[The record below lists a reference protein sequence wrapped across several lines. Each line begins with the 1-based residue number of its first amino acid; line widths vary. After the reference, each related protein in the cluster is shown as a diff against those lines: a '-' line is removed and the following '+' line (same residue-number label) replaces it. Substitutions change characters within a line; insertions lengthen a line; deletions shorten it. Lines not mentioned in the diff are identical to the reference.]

1 MRHADAFL
9 HSMMH
14 PHPSALVW
22 MRGLISLCLLV
33 GLSCAHAADPEAY
46 PNKPLRMIVPFPPGG
61 PVDTVARVVGQR
73 LSTTFG
79 QAVNIDNRPGAGGI
93 VGAEIAAR
101 APFDGYTIFVCA
113 IHHSVLPAINPKLPY
128 DFWRDFMPLAM
139 GATFPIVLVAHTNVP
154 AQSLKEL
161 ITYAKAHPGKLSYG
175 SAGNGGGTHLAG
187 ELFKSLSGTDI
198 VHVPYKGSAPA
209 MTDVLGGQ
217 VQLMFA
223 DGPTALPQIGGG
235 KVRALMVAQAKRSAL
250 FPEVPSATEVGL
262 PGYDAYSWA
271 AFVLPAGVPR
281 EHAEKLSNEI
291 TKALSNADVRKQLLA
306 RGAEAQPGNAEAF
319 TKFMRDEMSKWA
331 RVVKNAGIQAD

>member
-1 MRHADAFL
+1 LAVALPQYLIVGYNSRFKTLAD
-9 HSMMH
+9 
-14 PHPSALVW
+14 LVQKAK
-22 MRGLISLCLLV
+22 SQ
-33 GLSCAHAADPEAY
+33 PEA
-46 PNKPLRMIVPFPPGG
+46 V
-61 PVDTVARVVGQR
+61 
-73 LSTTFG
+73 
-79 QAVNIDNRPGAGGI
+79 
-93 VGAEIAAR
+93 
-101 APFDGYTIFVCA
+101 
-113 IHHSVLPAINPKLPY
+113 
-128 DFWRDFMPLAM
+128 
-139 GATFPIVLVAHTNVP
+139 
-154 AQSLKEL
+154 
-161 ITYAKAHPGKLSYG
+161 SYG

-291 TKALSNADVRKQLLA
+291 TKALSNAEVRKQLLA

-331 RVVKNAGIQAD
+331 RVVKSAGIQAD